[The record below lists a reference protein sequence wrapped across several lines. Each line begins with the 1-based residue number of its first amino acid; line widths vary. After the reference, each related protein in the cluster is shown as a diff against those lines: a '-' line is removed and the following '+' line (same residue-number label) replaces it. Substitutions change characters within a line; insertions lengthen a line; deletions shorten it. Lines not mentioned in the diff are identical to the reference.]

1 MKPIKVQLSTPVQH
15 GQEEVKE
22 LVFARPMVAGD
33 LRGISVTDLKHD
45 DVIEIAS
52 RLVAMPPSVLR
63 QLSMPDYMGVAEVV
77 TSFFGSSPLTGAK
90 P

>member
-1 MKPIKVQLSTPVQH
+1 MTPIKIQLGTPVQH

-33 LRGISVTDLKHD
+33 LRGISVADMKHD

-63 QLSMPDYMGVAEVV
+63 QLSMPDYMEVAEVV